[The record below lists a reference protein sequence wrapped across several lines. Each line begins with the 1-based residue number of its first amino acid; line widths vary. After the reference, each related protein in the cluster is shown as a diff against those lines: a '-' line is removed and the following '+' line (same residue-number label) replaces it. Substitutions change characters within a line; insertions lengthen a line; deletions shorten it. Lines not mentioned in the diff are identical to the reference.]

1 MAEIKL
7 TKNELRAQQRR
18 LAQLEK
24 YLPTLQL
31 KKAMLQTEVQKAR
44 QDIQE
49 LQEELDRI
57 RTRVEASSSLLSE
70 STSVDPLQ
78 VAQVQ
83 AIDKHYENYAGV
95 EVPIFNGVTFA
106 PLSYSLVDTPP
117 WMDAMVLGLRDIAQS
132 KVKVSVAEEKKAA
145 LERELREVSI
155 RVNLF
160 EKILIP
166 RANENIRHI
175 RVFLGDQEL
184 AAVARAKVAKG
195 KIEASRSDDLEGL
208 CV

>member
-18 LAQLEK
+18 LAQLQK

-31 KKAMLQTEVQKAR
+31 KKAMLQSEVQKAR
-44 QDIQE
+44 QDILE
-49 LQEELDRI
+49 MQEELKRI
-57 RTRVEASSSLLSE
+57 RTRVEASSALLSE
-70 STSVDPLQ
+70 STPVDPLQ
-78 VAQVQ
+78 VAQIQ
-83 AIDKHYENYAGV
+83 TIDKHYENYAGV
-95 EVPIFNGVTFA
+95 EVPIFNGVTFV
-106 PLSYSLVDTPP
+106 PLTYSLVDTPP
-117 WMDAMVLGLRDIAQS
+117 WMDAMVLGLREIAQS
-132 KVKVSVAEEKKAA
+132 KVKVAVAEEKKAA

-195 KIEASRSDDLEGL
+195 KIEASRA
-208 CV
+208 

>member
-1 MAEIKL
+1 MAEVKL
-7 TKNELRAQQRR
+7 TKNELRIQQKR

-31 KKAMLQTEVQKAR
+31 KKAMLQGEVQKAR
-44 QDIQE
+44 LDIQH
-49 LQEELDRI
+49 LSEEMGVLRQ
-57 RTRVEASSSLLSE
+57 RVEAASALLSE
-70 STSVDPLQ
+70 QTAVNPLEIAKVVKVSKQ
-78 VAQVQ
+78 
-83 AIDKHYENYAGV
+83 YENYAGV
-95 EVPIFNGVTFA
+95 EVPIYIGVEFA
-106 PLSYSLVDTPP
+106 PVDYSLLETPA
-117 WMDAMVLGLRDIAQS
+117 WIDSMVFGLRQVAEQ
-132 KVKVSVAEEKKAA
+132 KVKIGIAEEKKAA

-166 RANENIRHI
+166 RARECIKEI

-195 KIEASRSDDLEGL
+195 KIEASRR
-208 CV
+208 